1 MKLAESTSLNCDNSS
16 GQTIQIS
23 TGTLFGEAIR
33 RITNEESVSSLFNT
47 GSNVIKNQNTDKYL
61 ERTRD
66 AENTN
71 QREKNQTPA
80 YQSI

>member
-1 MKLAESTSLNCDNSS
+1 
-16 GQTIQIS
+16 
-23 TGTLFGEAIR
+23 
-33 RITNEESVSSLFNT
+33 
-47 GSNVIKNQNTDKYL
+47 VIKNQNTDKYL